1 MEKSTVYM
9 LDSKTLVFVC
19 SSTGLGRNKVRP
31 TVSSHSILVM
41 RSVKGKLY
49 YCYGPHY
56 EMGVAHTVGLYGA
69 LPKMAHKLVQQSIRN
84 VLRPYCTNI

>member
-1 MEKSTVYM
+1 MQTSRYWIFFQVAPRYVRTPFSNGV
-9 LDSKTLVFVC
+9 
-19 SSTGLGRNKVRP
+19 RNE
-31 TVSSHSILVM
+31 
-41 RSVKGKLY
+41 GF
-49 YCYGPHY
+49 YGPHY